1 MSELIQAQ
9 GMQLR
14 KFNILN
20 QLFFVTR
27 ESAEI
32 KNFNIF
38 ENIKQM
44 FKEAES
50 SLIIASE
57 S

>member
-20 QLFFVTR
+20 QLFFVTI

-50 SLIIASE
+50 SRIIASE